1 MIRLFIAGLFFA
13 SLLSQFSGCATT
25 ANGKA
30 LQASVKGFN
39 ENLRWKRFTGAATFV
54 PAKERNQFIAHYLGL
69 EKDLFIQ
76 NLEIRNVS
84 LVNQTSEDSPRET
97 IRKAHVLV
105 MAEYYILPST
115 VVKREPITQE
125 WEFTNGTWQ
134 MVESHFNFAKAD

>member
-1 MIRLFIAGLFFA
+1 MIRILVVGLFFVSA
-13 SLLSQFSGCATT
+13 LSQLSGCAAA

-54 PAKERNQFIAHYLGL
+54 PPQERNKFIAYYSGL

-76 NLEIRNVS
+76 DLEIRNVH
-84 LVNQTSEDSPRET
+84 LINQTSEDSPKEA
-97 IRKAHVLV
+97 IQKAQVVV

-115 VVKREPITQE
+115 VVKRQPVTQE
-125 WEFTNGTWQ
+125 WEFRDGNWQ
-134 MVESHFNFAKAD
+134 IVESNFDFAQAK